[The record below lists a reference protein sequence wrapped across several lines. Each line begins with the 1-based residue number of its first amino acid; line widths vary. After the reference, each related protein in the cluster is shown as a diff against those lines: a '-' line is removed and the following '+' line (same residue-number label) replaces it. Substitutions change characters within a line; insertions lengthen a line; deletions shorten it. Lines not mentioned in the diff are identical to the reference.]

1 MMLRRRAG
9 VAVGMLVVL
18 LFAGAMLFA
27 HSRAKEGPPDRPS
40 LLLLTSLP
48 LLFGEGFTLD
58 QTGSAALTRLQS
70 RYGVR
75 TIALADR
82 DSLAGHQ
89 LLLLAQPRA
98 QTAEAL
104 VDLDAWVRAGG
115 RVLLLADPALD
126 WPSERPLG
134 DRLRPP
140 PGFSDTGLLAHW
152 GVTLSPPSKRGPVV
166 ETVGGRQVGFSSP
179 GQLSSKQCAADGG
192 ATIVRCAIGRGRVT
206 IIADA
211 DLLNADESGAGA
223 TANLDF
229 VMAELAAMGR

>member
-9 VAVGMLVVL
+9 AVVAMLVVL

-27 HSRAKEGPPDRPS
+27 HSRAKEGPADRPS

-82 DSLAGHQ
+82 ASLAGHQ
-89 LLLLAQPRA
+89 LLLLAHPRA

-152 GVTLSPPSKRGPVV
+152 GVTLSPPSQRGLVV
-166 ETVGGRQVGFSSP
+166 ETVGGRKVGFSSP
-179 GQLSSKQCAADGG
+179 GRLTAARCVMDGG
-192 ATIVRCAIGRGRVT
+192 STIARCGIGRGRVT

-211 DLLNADESGAGA
+211 DLLNPDESGAEA
-223 TANLDF
+223 AQNLDM
-229 VMAELAAMGR
+229 VMAELAVLAR

>member
-9 VAVGMLVVL
+9 AGAAMLVVL
-18 LFAGAMLFA
+18 LVAGAILVA
-27 HSRAKEGPPDRPS
+27 RSRAKEAPADQPP

-48 LLFGEGFTLD
+48 LLFGEGFALD

-70 RYGVR
+70 RYAVR
-75 TIALADR
+75 TIALADHA
-82 DSLAGHQ
+82 SLAGNQ
-89 LLLLAQPRA
+89 LLLMAHPRA

-140 PGFSDTGLLAHW
+140 PGFADTGLLTHW
-152 GVTLSPPSKRGPVV
+152 GVALSPPIRRGPMV
-166 ETVGGRQVGFSSP
+166 ETVGDRQISFSSP
-179 GQLSSKQCAADGG
+179 GQLSSKQCAIDGG
-192 ATIVRCAIGRGRVT
+192 ATIARCAIGRGRVT

-223 TANLDF
+223 AANLDF
-229 VMAELAAMGR
+229 VMAELAALGR